1 MTTRST
7 STKPRRKYRLLIV
20 DDHPV
25 LRDGFAQLIS
35 SEPDLQVCGHTGNSV
50 KALYDIAALKPD
62 LVILETALKSCNGI
76 ELIKRIKT
84 VCADV
89 PILAF
94 SIHEEPF
101 HAERALRKAE
111 QTLRLMADNLHETMI
126 AFNME
131 HRLTYVNLAFERLT
145 GSAIGKLTRQVCRAE
160 TLFPSLEL
168 ESGRRPIIPAL
179 RRS

>member
-1 MTTRST
+1 MTARST

-62 LVILETALKSCNGI
+62 LVILETALKSCNGL

-101 HAERALRKAE
+101 HAERALRAGARGYVMKQSATE
-111 QTLRLMADNLHETMI
+111 EVIVAIRRVLRG
-126 AFNME
+126 
-131 HRLTYVNLAFERLT
+131 ERYLSRQMQARMLEKLST
-145 GSAIGKLTRQVCRAE
+145 GASS
-160 TLFPSLEL
+160 PSDGI
-168 ESGRRPIIPAL
+168 SG
-179 RRS
+179 